1 MNFKIYVDDDQRT
14 VFMTI
19 IKNRKGLDENQRR
32 KPLSKKIKAYLEM
45 FAISGIIVVLDQFNK
60 YLVRTNLQLRETWM
74 PWEWL
79 EPYARIIHWKNT
91 GVAFGLFQGRG
102 WLFTLIGLMVVLVIL
117 VFFRKTIDSNF
128 YWRLAIAA
136 QLGGAIGNL
145 IDRINPNVGYVVD
158 FIWIGNFPV
167 FNFADMGIVIGAI
180 ILIIGT
186 WTADEEAKRT
196 LQDHTA
202 GNPSGNDPSR
212 AENIAINDEITE
224 DQFQNNSEDLKI
236 PELPDFKS

>member
-1 MNFKIYVDDDQRT
+1 M
-14 VFMTI
+14 
-19 IKNRKGLDENQRR
+19 
-32 KPLSKKIKAYLEM
+32 SKKIKAYLEM
-45 FAISGIIVVLDQFNK
+45 FAISGIIVVLDQFTK

-102 WLFTLIGLMVVLVIL
+102 WLFTLIGLMVVFVIL

>member
-45 FAISGIIVVLDQFNK
+45 FAISGIIVVLDQFTK

>member
-45 FAISGIIVVLDQFNK
+45 FAISGIIVVLDQFTK

-91 GVAFGLFQGRG
+91 GVAFGLFQG
-102 WLFTLIGLMVVLVIL
+102 
-117 VFFRKTIDSNF
+117 
-128 YWRLAIAA
+128 
-136 QLGGAIGNL
+136 GAGCL
-145 IDRINPNVGYVVD
+145 HSLD
-158 FIWIGNFPV
+158 
-167 FNFADMGIVIGAI
+167 
-180 ILIIGT
+180 
-186 WTADEEAKRT
+186 
-196 LQDHTA
+196 
-202 GNPSGNDPSR
+202 
-212 AENIAINDEITE
+212 
-224 DQFQNNSEDLKI
+224 
-236 PELPDFKS
+236 

>member
-1 MNFKIYVDDDQRT
+1 MNFKIYIDEDQRT

-45 FAISGIIVVLDQFNK
+45 FAISGIIVVLDQFTK

-186 WTADEEAKRT
+186 WTADEKAKRT
-196 LQDHTA
+196 LQDHAA

-224 DQFQNNSEDLKI
+224 DQFQNNAEDLKI

>member
-1 MNFKIYVDDDQRT
+1 M
-14 VFMTI
+14 
-19 IKNRKGLDENQRR
+19 
-32 KPLSKKIKAYLEM
+32 SKKLKSYLEILT
-45 FAISGIIVVLDQFNK
+45 ISGIIIVLDQFTK
-60 YLVRTNLQLRETWM
+60 YLVRINLQLRETWM

-102 WLFTLIGLMVVLVIL
+102 WLFTLIGLLVVLVIL
-117 VFFRKTIDSNF
+117 VFFRKTIDNNLF
-128 YWRLAIAA
+128 WRIAIAF

-167 FNFADMGIVIGAI
+167 FNIADMGIVIGAI

-186 WTADEEAKRT
+186 WTADEKAKKELLDETTLKTSEINPARVESITVSEAIKNEQPHSET
-196 LQDHTA
+196 
-202 GNPSGNDPSR
+202 
-212 AENIAINDEITE
+212 ENLE
-224 DQFQNNSEDLKI
+224 I
-236 PELPDFKS
+236 PELPDFKL